1 LTRENAG
8 RVVLRGDRVEI
19 RDLGQSKEDDVRLP
33 YVLRT
38 VVAVGLC
45 LLLAIP
51 STPQG
56 PSKGQAIAIIA
67 GAAAVVTGVGILIYY
82 GTRKASIAGCVTS
95 DQNVLSL
102 TNEKDKKKY
111 VLSGG
116 FVALQ
121 PGQQVVL
128 KGKKKKDSGGKLTFQ
143 VQKLVKS
150 YGGCKASP

>member
-1 LTRENAG
+1 VEALSP
-8 RVVLRGDRVEI
+8 DRVEI
-19 RDLGQSKEDDVRLP
+19 GNFGQSKEDDVRLLF
-33 YVLRT
+33 VLRT
-38 VVAVGLC
+38 VVAVALC

-51 STPQG
+51 SFPQGYGNIG

-67 GAAAVVTGVGILIYY
+67 GAAAVVTGGGILIYY

-95 DQNVLSL
+95 DQNGLSL
-102 TNEKDKKKY
+102 TNEKDKKRY

-116 FVALQ
+116 SVALQ

-143 VQKLVKS
+143 VQKLAKN
-150 YGGCKASP
+150 YGECKASP